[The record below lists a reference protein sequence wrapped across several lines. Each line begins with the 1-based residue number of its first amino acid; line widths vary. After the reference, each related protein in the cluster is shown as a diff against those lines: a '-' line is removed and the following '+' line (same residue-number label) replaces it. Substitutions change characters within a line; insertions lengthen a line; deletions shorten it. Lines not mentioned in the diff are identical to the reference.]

1 MHHCT
6 YLDLLTAMASPTSP
20 SRESLLFSGAAL
32 LACSLLRCARATSTA
47 TATTPAIAALPQPVP
62 QPLPV
67 IDLLLYDGPDATPAT
82 RQRVTKLWNDAFA
95 TVGFAVLINNGV
107 RRAAMDGLEREAK
120 AYFSQNAAE
129 KMKDCLAQS
138 YGGGAGGF
146 TPSGVEAVGRSR
158 AVDGVDLEVE
168 DMAADPVES
177 YVRKRE
183 REREREGRQAR
194 EREKRNTV

>member
-1 MHHCT
+1 M
-6 YLDLLTAMASPTSP
+6 
-20 SRESLLFSGAAL
+20 
-32 LACSLLRCARATSTA
+32 LACSLLRCARATSPAITTA
-47 TATTPAIAALPQPVP
+47 TATATVVS
-62 QPLPV
+62 PLPV

-82 RQRVTKLWNDAFA
+82 RQRVIKLWNDAFA

-120 AYFSQNAAE
+120 AYFLQNAAE

-146 TPSGVEAVGRSR
+146 TPAGVEAVGRSR
-158 AVDGVDLEVE
+158 AVDGIDEAE

-183 REREREGRQAR
+183 REREKEER
-194 EREKRNTV
+194 ERYTV